1 MKDEWQVEPIEGV
14 SITYTWRS
22 FEVELA
28 WPTGGRRGE
37 VNTLV
42 RARRKGADNPGLV
55 RSRVRINLYSSSALD
70 SLITALRRQA
80 GDDKDDIA
88 GFVHALADDAVE
100 WYRRGAATTLVE
112 PRLTNGGNWLV
123 YPVWPATG
131 TTAIAAAPG
140 AYKSL
145 LAQGIALQLATGH
158 EILASNTRTPRKVLP
173 VLYLDWEADEATFAS
188 RLWALCEGAGLEQ
201 KPYLAYKTM
210 RVPLQDAAVS
220 IAEEIARGR
229 FGAVVIDSMSAS
241 IGGGLIDD
249 DVVNGFWDAIRI
261 LGIPALVLA
270 HKSAE
275 NIKKREAR
283 FFGSIMSE
291 ARIRYAWNGEATRN
305 GDTVVWSVFKDNN
318 MGHLRT
324 KLAWRVEI
332 TQEGDNEDRHM
343 TEVHLAGISPHDIHQ
358 PPDEPNTTVDRIEQ
372 ALLEG
377 AMMAGEIATAT
388 GANPGTIRKVISRH
402 GDRFVKTSDGRWAL
416 AQSPLEQ
423 ERPDPY

>member
-1 MKDEWQVEPIEGV
+1 MNGEWQVEPIEGV

-22 FEVELA
+22 FVVELA

-55 RSRVRINLYSSSALD
+55 RSRVRINLYSSSALN
-70 SLITALRRQA
+70 SLITTLRRNA
-80 GDDKDDIA
+80 GDDTDDVA

-100 WYRRGAATTLVE
+100 WYQRGAATTLVE

-158 EILASNTRTPRKVLP
+158 EILASNTRTPRRVMS

-241 IGGGLIDD
+241 IGGGLTDD
-249 DVVNGFWDAIRI
+249 DVVNSFWDAIRI

-275 NIKKREAR
+275 NIKRREAR
-283 FFGSIMSE
+283 IFGSIMSE

-305 GDTVVWSVFKDNN
+305 GDTVTWTVFKDNN
-318 MGHLRT
+318 MGHLNT
-324 KLAWRVEI
+324 KLAWRIEI

-343 TEVHLAGISPHDIHQ
+343 TEVYLAGISPHDIHQ
-358 PPDEPNTTVDRIEQ
+358 SPDEPNTSVDRIEQ

-377 AMMAGEIATAT
+377 AMMAGEIATVT
-388 GANPGTIRKVISRH
+388 GGKPGTISKTLNRH
-402 GDRFVKTSDGRWAL
+402 TDRFVKTADGRWAL
-416 AQSPLEQ
+416 TQSPLDQ
-423 ERPDPY
+423 RPDPF